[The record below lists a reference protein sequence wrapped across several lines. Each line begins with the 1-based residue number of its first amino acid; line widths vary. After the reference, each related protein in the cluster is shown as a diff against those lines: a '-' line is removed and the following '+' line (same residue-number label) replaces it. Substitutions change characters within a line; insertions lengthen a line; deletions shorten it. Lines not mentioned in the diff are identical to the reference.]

1 MTNLLTVGPPLGL
14 QTTSADMSPEQ
25 RCSIGVTN
33 IELLC
38 DLDWRARLLLGAEL
52 SRMKWSGDF
61 TRDSTWT
68 ADDKARGWEQ
78 WLKRRDFRLE
88 GGDKAI
94 ALETANTII
103 MWSVLYAGFVTE
115 NESRAERGLL
125 PLPLPTSVS
134 QLRPYQ
140 SMMRRVDD
148 WTPPLLD
155 QPGAPTAAFEMEP
168 PFAEAQPEV
177 IAAWQEAW
185 ESIPPD
191 RRERKGEARP
201 PTKDESSNYLRQ
213 KEGLKRLKQREE
225 DEMQDALN
233 LGEKPAETPGATGH
247 SGAPKSDD
255 HPNPNG
261 RHTPPKKSKE
271 QMEAERRQF
280 QIQQD
285 VRDYRLKLNNLQQ
298 SAESLEAFIKNIL
311 AREGSE
317 SYLGILRQ
325 QEMGIYSVS
334 DDIKKLRDAVVVCQ
348 SIYKLITE
356 PYVAPQPISRRE
368 VDPSTASVDVEAV
381 A

>member
-14 QTTSADMSPEQ
+14 QSTSIEMSPEQ
-25 RCSIGVTN
+25 RCIISVAN

-61 TRDSTWT
+61 TRDSIWS
-68 ADDKARGWEQ
+68 ADDKARGWSD

-94 ALETANTII
+94 HHETANTII
-103 MWSVLYAGFVTE
+103 MWSVLYADFVAE
-115 NESRAERGLL
+115 NERRAERGLL

-148 WTPPLLD
+148 WTPPPVD
-155 QPGAPTAAFEMEP
+155 QAGNATSFDMEP

-191 RRERKGEARP
+191 KRERKGEARP

-247 SGAPKSDD
+247 SAAPKSDD

-285 VRDYRLKLNNLQQ
+285 VRDYRLKMNNLQQ
-298 SAESLEAFIKNIL
+298 SAESLEAFIKNTL

>member
-1 MTNLLTVGPPLGL
+1 MTDLVSIGPPLGL
-14 QTTSADMSPEQ
+14 QSTSVEMSPEQ
-25 RCSIGVTN
+25 RCSIRVRN

-52 SRMKWSGDF
+52 TAMKWTGEFMTD
-61 TRDSTWT
+61 TVWT
-68 ADDKARGWEQ
+68 AADTERDWRE
-78 WLKRRDFRLE
+78 WLRRRDFRLE

-94 ALETANTII
+94 HDETANTII
-103 MWSVLYAGFVTE
+103 MLSVLYAGFVAE

-125 PLPLPTSVS
+125 PLPLPTNVS

-140 SMMRRVDD
+140 SMMQRVDD
-148 WTPPLLD
+148 WERPASLSSLSR
-155 QPGAPTAAFEMEP
+155 MEP

-191 RRERKGEARP
+191 KRERKGEARP

-213 KEGLKRLKQREE
+213 KEGLKQLKQREE
-225 DEMQDALN
+225 REIQEAKREALTV
-233 LGEKPAETPGATGH
+233 GQRPADPERQAKAAAPPKATKKPA
-247 SGAPKSDD
+247 
-255 HPNPNG
+255 
-261 RHTPPKKSKE
+261 PPKKSAE
-271 QMEAERRQF
+271 ELEAERRQF
-280 QIQQD
+280 QVQQD
-285 VRDYRLKLNNLQQ
+285 VRDYRLKMNNLQQ
-298 SAESLEAFIKNIL
+298 SAESLEAFIKNTL

-317 SYLGILRQ
+317 SYLRELRQ
-325 QEMGIYSVS
+325 QDMGIYSVS

-368 VDPSTASVDVEAV
+368 VDPSTATIDL
-381 A
+381 

>member
-213 KEGLKRLKQREE
+213 KEGLKQLKQREE
-225 DEMQDALN
+225 REIQEAKREALTV
-233 LGEKPAETPGATGH
+233 GQRPADPERQAKAAAPPKATKKPA
-247 SGAPKSDD
+247 
-255 HPNPNG
+255 
-261 RHTPPKKSKE
+261 PPKKSSE
-271 QMEAERRQF
+271 ELEEERRQF
-280 QIQQD
+280 QLQQD
-285 VRDYRLKLNNLQQ
+285 IQSYRLKLNNLQQ
-298 SAESLEAFIKNIL
+298 SAESLDAFLRNTL

-317 SYLGILRQ
+317 AYLQAMRQVDRGIF
-325 QEMGIYSVS
+325 SVS

-348 SIYKLITE
+348 SVYKLITE

-368 VDPSTASVDVEAV
+368 VDPSTATIDL
-381 A
+381 